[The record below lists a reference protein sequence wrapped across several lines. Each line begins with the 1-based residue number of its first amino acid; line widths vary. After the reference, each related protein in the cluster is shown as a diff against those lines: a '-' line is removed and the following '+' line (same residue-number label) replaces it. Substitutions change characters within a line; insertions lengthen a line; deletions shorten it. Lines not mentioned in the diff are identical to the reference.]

1 MDAFFLDPQVQ
12 RLPPEETRIL
22 GLRAEPYPEGKRVR
36 VNLELTPFLQRP
48 YIELILSDPEGN
60 EVSSASIVEPVSWT
74 LELTLHL
81 RPSTSLPAVASLR
94 EGTYTLAAHLTY
106 PDLGEIDQREATIE
120 ITPSAELNDQSH
132 R

>member
-60 EVSSASIVEPVSWT
+60 EVSSASIVEPVSCT

-81 RPSTSLPAVASLR
+81 RVSAQIA
-94 EGTYTLAAHLTY
+94 GTYRLAAHLSY

>member
-12 RLPPEETRIL
+12 RLTPEETRIL
-22 GLRAEPYPEGKRVR
+22 GLRAEPYPEGKRVH

-60 EVSSASIVEPVSWT
+60 EVSSASIVEPVSCT

-81 RPSTSLPAVASLR
+81 RVSAQIA
-94 EGTYTLAAHLTY
+94 GTYRLAAHLSY

-120 ITPSAELNDQSH
+120 ITSSAKLNGQSH

>member
-12 RLPPEETRIL
+12 RLTPEETRIL
-22 GLRAEPYPEGKRVR
+22 GLRAEPYPEGKRVH

-81 RPSTSLPAVASLR
+81 RVSAQIA
-94 EGTYTLAAHLTY
+94 GTYRLAAHLSY

-120 ITPSAELNDQSH
+120 ITSSAKLNGQSH